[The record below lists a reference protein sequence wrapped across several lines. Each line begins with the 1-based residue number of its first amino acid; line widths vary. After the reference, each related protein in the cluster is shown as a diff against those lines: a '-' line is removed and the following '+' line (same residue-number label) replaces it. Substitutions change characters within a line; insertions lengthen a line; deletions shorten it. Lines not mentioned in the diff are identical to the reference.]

1 MKAEEYFNRIDAGHQ
16 NAIQRPPSPY
26 VDRVLRKMVERANR
40 TGDCI
45 INIGNGYYR
54 AVPCDE
60 IDELEFKK
68 YIACDLSRARKIL
81 SKRLAM
87 IKTFERWK
95 DNDLYTYHTRKAEQ
109 LERLYNRL

>member
-1 MKAEEYFNRIDAGHQ
+1 MKAEEYFKRIDAGHQ
-16 NAIQRPPSPY
+16 NAIQRPASPY
-26 VDRVLRKMVERANR
+26 VDRVLREMVERANR

-54 AVPCDE
+54 VVPCDE

-87 IKTFERWK
+87 IKTFKEWK
-95 DNDLYTYHTRKAEQ
+95 DNDLFAYHTWKAE
-109 LERLYNRL
+109 